1 MPTTIRHSDPNKFE
15 SAARLLRTLSKL
27 KDREALAQLR
37 VEADYAEKRDAVLK
51 DAPDDV
57 RQLVMAELYPQAEE
71 ESEDG
76 D

>member
-76 D
+76 

>member
-15 SAARLLRTLSKL
+15 SAARLLRAMRKL
-27 KDREALAQLR
+27 LGMEASAKLAL
-37 VEADYAEKRDAVLK
+37 EARYAEKRDAVLK